1 MCLKLSLC
9 LSTSRTQA
17 GELGTLGWWWAP
29 GKGAQPGQGGEAGA
43 VGPQQGLQSPSW
55 VCTAALSLAGCSFAG
70 VSCCSPAFGDSLI
83 KDIPEHTCHL
93 PLSTQLNLMPCVYL
107 IPGLL
112 SAMPL

>member
-1 MCLKLSLC
+1 MGGGGHQERGHSPGRGVRLEQWALGRAAEPDLGVHCCPEPCRVQLCRHLLLLSM
-9 LSTSRTQA
+9 R
-17 GELGTLGWWWAP
+17 
-29 GKGAQPGQGGEAGA
+29 
-43 VGPQQGLQSPSW
+43 
-55 VCTAALSLAGCSFAG
+55 
-70 VSCCSPAFGDSLI
+70 GDSLI